1 MEKYQDIIKKYY
13 EPTGDIVMI
22 AVDFEIEKTTASG
35 LVIPL
40 TQENDR
46 LATGQESGTVLAVS
60 QNATYA
66 DYSKPTFQPGDR
78 VLFARYAGREIRGE
92 VDTNGDPV
100 RLRWMRPDDIFT
112 KFHGTLPDQ
121 SKLAVSSEKLKFDA
135 AAEELEA
142 RNREAYEMAKRQ
154 LRGRKDAGTK
164 LSQFAKRID
173 K

>member
-1 MEKYQDIIKKYY
+1 MDKYQNLIEKYY
-13 EPTGDIVMI
+13 EPTGDTVLV
-22 AVDFEIEKTTASG
+22 AVDFELEKTTESG

-60 QNATYA
+60 KTATYA
-66 DYSKPTFQPGDR
+66 DYTHPSFKPGDR

-92 VDTNGDPV
+92 FDKDENPV

-112 KFHGTLPDQ
+112 KFKGKLPDQ
-121 SKLAVSSEKLKFDA
+121 SKLAMSADKLKFDA
-135 AAEELEA
+135 AAEEMEA
-142 RNREAYEMAKRQ
+142 QNRAAYEAAQRS
-154 LRGRKDAGTK
+154 LRGRKDAKTK
-164 LSQFAKRID
+164 LTQFVRRID